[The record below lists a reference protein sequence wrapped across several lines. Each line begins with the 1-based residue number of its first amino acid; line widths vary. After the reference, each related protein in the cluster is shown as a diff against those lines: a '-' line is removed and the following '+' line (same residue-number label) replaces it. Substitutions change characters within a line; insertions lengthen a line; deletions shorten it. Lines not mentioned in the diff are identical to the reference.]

1 MTRFHLV
8 LLHNI
13 QNYAIMNKKEILSIV
28 LKIIVGVAVAVGAA
42 FGISVMSSC
51 SSYKYSEASG
61 KTTIVTLDTTNINH
75 SAGFSISIKK
85 K

>member
-1 MTRFHLV
+1 MS
-8 LLHNI
+8 
-13 QNYAIMNKKEILSIV
+13 KKEILSIV

-51 SSYKYSEASG
+51 SAYKYADAKG
-61 KTTIVTLDTTNINH
+61 KTTIVTVDTTNINH

>member
-1 MTRFHLV
+1 
-8 LLHNI
+8 
-13 QNYAIMNKKEILSIV
+13 MNKKQILSIV
-28 LKIIVGVAVAVGAA
+28 LKLVVGIAAAVGAA

-51 SSYKYSEASG
+51 SAYKYSDANG
-61 KTTIVTLDTTNINH
+61 KTTIVTVDTTNINH

>member
-1 MTRFHLV
+1 MS
-8 LLHNI
+8 
-13 QNYAIMNKKEILSIV
+13 KKEILSIV
-28 LKIIVGVAVAVGAA
+28 LKIIAGLAVAVGAA

-51 SSYKYSEASG
+51 SAYKYADAQG
-61 KTTIVTLDTTNINH
+61 KTTIVTVDTTNINH

>member
-1 MTRFHLV
+1 M
-8 LLHNI
+8 I
-13 QNYAIMNKKEILSIV
+13 KKDILYIV
-28 LKIIVGVAVAVGAA
+28 LKIVVGIACAVGAA

-51 SSYKYSEASG
+51 SSYKTSEASG
-61 KTTIVTLDTTNINH
+61 KTTIVTVDTTNINH

>member
-1 MTRFHLV
+1 MSKKQILTLV
-8 LLHNI
+8 LKVVV
-13 QNYAIMNKKEILSIV
+13 A
-28 LKIIVGVAVAVGAA
+28 VAVAVGAV

-51 SSYKYSEASG
+51 SAYKYADASG
-61 KTTIVTLDTTNINH
+61 KTTIVTVDSTNINH